1 MSNLFEIQN
10 IAFNHFIRL
19 PILNSTP
26 PIKNGKGT
34 GDNDN
39 GVEII
44 SI

>member
-26 PIKNGKGT
+26 PIKQRKEQLT
-34 GDNDN
+34 T
-39 GVEII
+39 IM
-44 SI
+44 